1 MRQRKP
7 LVPNDDEMY
16 QREQS
21 VHKYDEVIEQ
31 QLALWSQTAAI
42 LQQVVDPP
50 QRRSISSVDF
60 WSVSSSIFKFSLK

>member
-31 QLALWSQTAAI
+31 QLALWSQTAWLLYARYAGYAV
-42 LQQVVDPP
+42 LAMPTMRQQ
-50 QRRSISSVDF
+50 
-60 WSVSSSIFKFSLK
+60 